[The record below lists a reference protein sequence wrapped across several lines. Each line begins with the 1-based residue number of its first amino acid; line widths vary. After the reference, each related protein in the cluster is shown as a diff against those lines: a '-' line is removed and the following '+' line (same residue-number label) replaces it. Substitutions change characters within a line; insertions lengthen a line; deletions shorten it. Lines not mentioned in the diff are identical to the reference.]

1 MHSLAVERIAMPA
14 DDNTRWTAV
23 LERDPESDGE
33 FVFAVRT
40 TGIYCRPSCPARRPL
55 RDRVAFYED
64 AAEAEAAGF
73 RACLRCRPRAV
84 REDAAWARRVC
95 GAIESGL
102 DAPLRLE
109 ALAARF
115 DTSARLLQRRF
126 GRIVGVTPRQYA
138 DARRLR
144 AVKAGLKRGQEVT
157 AALHDAGYGSGS
169 RLYER
174 SDAQLG
180 MTPATYGRGGR
191 GMRIGFTVVA
201 CPLGRLL
208 VASTERGV
216 AAVSL
221 GESDAKLTAALA
233 AEYPAA
239 DLRRDDRALRRTVSA
254 ILAHLDGRRPS
265 LDLPLDVVAT
275 AFERRVW
282 EELRRIPYGET
293 RSYGQVALAIGVRDG
308 ARAVARACARNRTA
322 LVVPCHRV
330 VASDGSPSGYRW
342 GARRKRALLDRESRA
357 RTSGARESD
366 VRASRTRTSGRR

>member
-1 MHSLAVERIAMPA
+1 MESQATGWVPMPV
-14 DDNTRWTAV
+14 DDDACWTAV
-23 LERDPESDGE
+23 AARDRESDGE

-40 TGIYCRPSCPARRPL
+40 TGVYCRPSCPARRPL
-55 RDRVAFYED
+55 RDRVAFYD
-64 AAEAEAAGF
+64 DPAAAEAAGF

-95 GAIESGL
+95 AAIEAGS
-102 DAPLRLE
+102 DSRQPLA
-109 ALAARF
+109 ALAAQF
-115 DTSARLLQRRF
+115 DTSVRPLQRRF
-126 GRIVGVTPRQYA
+126 VRIVGVTPRQYA

-144 AVKAGLKRGQEVT
+144 AVKEGLRRGQEVT
-157 AALHDAGYGSGS
+157 TALHDAGYGSGS

-191 GMRIGFTVVA
+191 GMRIAYAVVP

-208 VASTERGV
+208 VAATERGV

-221 GESDAKLTAALA
+221 GESDASLKAALE

-254 ILAHLDGRRPS
+254 ILAHLDGRRPD
-265 LDLPLDVVAT
+265 LDLPLDVVST

-282 EELRRIPYGET
+282 EELRKIPYGET
-293 RSYGQVALAIGVRDG
+293 RSYGQVARAIGARDG
-308 ARAVARACARNRTA
+308 ARAVARACARNRAA

-330 VASDGSPSGYRW
+330 VASDGGLSGYRW
-342 GARRKRALLDRESRA
+342 GARRKCALLERESRA
-357 RTSGARESD
+357 RSG
-366 VRASRTRTSGRR
+366 GR